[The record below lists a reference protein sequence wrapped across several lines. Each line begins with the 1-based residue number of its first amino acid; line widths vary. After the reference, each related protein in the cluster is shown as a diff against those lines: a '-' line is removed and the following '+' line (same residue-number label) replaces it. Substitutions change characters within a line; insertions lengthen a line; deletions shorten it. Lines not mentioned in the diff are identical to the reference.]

1 MSYNLVINSTHAQKF
16 LNSQYKYDC
25 MNGSFEIPE
34 NSEIMMTSLHIA
46 HGWYYIP
53 DGVYTTTSVN
63 AYIQPL
69 CIDNGLCLSE
79 DSTPSYVYYLS
90 DPYNAAYYANQ
101 VISKTAPT

>member
-1 MSYNLVINSTHAQKF
+1 MSYNLVINSTHAQTS

-63 AYIQPL
+63 AYIQ
-69 CIDNGLCLSE
+69 
-79 DSTPSYVYYLS
+79 
-90 DPYNAAYYANQ
+90 
-101 VISKTAPT
+101 